1 MFLSWL
7 GRATKQRTRVPIRI
21 GVELLEARC
30 LLSCDPLSPFR
41 TIDGTCNNL
50 ANPLF
55 GSAGTDLVRLGPAN
69 YQDGISA
76 LSDNGV
82 PGPRVISN
90 AIAAQTVDV
99 INNRHLSDFIYVWG
113 QFLDHDMDLTIANTP
128 LQPAPIPVP
137 KGDPFFDPNSTGKQT
152 MFFFRSKFDPAT
164 GTDHNNPRQQ
174 VNEITSFIDGSQVY
188 GSDGVRASDLRTHVG
203 GKPLTK
209 AGI

>member
-1 MFLSWL
+1 
-7 GRATKQRTRVPIRI
+7 
-21 GVELLEARC
+21 
-30 LLSCDPLSPFR
+30 
-41 TIDGTCNNL
+41 
-50 ANPLF
+50 
-55 GSAGTDLVRLGPAN
+55 
-69 YQDGISA
+69 
-76 LSDNGV
+76 
-82 PGPRVISN
+82 
-90 AIAAQTVDV
+90 
-99 INNRHLSDFIYVWG
+99 SDFIYVWG

-203 GKPLTK
+203 GKLLTS
-209 AGI
+209 AGNLLPFNTFGLPNQNQGPFPNDQLFVAGDVRSNENIQLTAIQTLFMREHNRL